1 MATARERSV
10 GDLARDAA
18 NDVTAIARN
27 EIRLANA
34 EISENLKSA
43 ANGVTEMLYGLAFL
57 IPALTMALIA
67 AGYGLATVDG
77 VPEWGA
83 FLIVAGVAL
92 LIGVGFLLAGRGDLR
107 PRNIFPKKSARN
119 LKRDAR
125 TLKEAV

>member
-1 MATARERSV
+1 MATTRERSV

-18 NDVTAIARN
+18 NDVSAIARH
-27 EIRLANA
+27 EVRLANA

-43 ANGVTEMLYGLAFL
+43 VNGVTEMLYGLAFL

-77 VPEWGA
+77 IPNWGA
-83 FLIVAGVAL
+83 FLIVAGVAF
-92 LIGVGFLLAGRGDLR
+92 IVGVGFMLAGRGDLR
-107 PRNIFPKKSARN
+107 PRNLFPRKSARN